1 MQKKKGA
8 WGLVCFATERA
19 EGRPSVAGSLALC
32 ASFDVLDLANLAVG
46 EMAKLEPSGQG
57 SFVPEAQSPETPD
70 DADSLASSSEMG
82 SPRSSGR
89 MRQAKQQLKTSTERL
104 KHSFSS
110 SRKQKAQPRR
120 VEGGDSDEE
129 ANKTGPSTAFFSPP
143 SFQLTQ
149 IIHDS
154 HCFLPRQGHACVAGG
169 GDVLIFGGRDAEG
182 QLLNDFI
189 RYIPGINAFEP
200 MKKVKGQIPMPR
212 TGATMVT
219 WVNPTTNRE
228 QLFLYGGVGPTGDIS
243 TGSLYDPATRSW
255 SVVNPNKKPP
265 PRSSHVSVVFEKV
278 FVHGGLHDDAVRG
291 DMWMWDGA
299 EWAEVTYD
307 EETPPMPPRCGH
319 SASAWVHKK
328 HKEPCIFFF
337 GGDTTGRGLA
347 SNEVWI
353 FSLKTKR
360 WKHVTAYAGN
370 APSAR
375 FGHSSCIFDSNW
387 VIISGGFYGG
397 WISNYVQADMHT
409 YDLQA
414 NCWFSVEM
422 CGVKSNTCLTHL
434 VMTPSTRTVYSFGA
448 QDIETGSGPASS
460 DVYRLSPL
468 ITYVSFAALRNQ
480 VDSMSELINLS
491 FDSQSEGV
499 GRAIRKVD
507 ALMKRLETVEKEVEG
522 LRRANE
528 HLSRQLD
535 AACSSNGRSMTFGGK
550 YCEFT

>member
-1 MQKKKGA
+1 MAKHD
-8 WGLVCFATERA
+8 ESSA
-19 EGRPSVAGSLALC
+19 EGGALSD
-32 ASFDVLDLANLAVG
+32 ALPG
-46 EMAKLEPSGQG
+46 EN
-57 SFVPEAQSPETPD
+57 PD
-70 DADSLASSSEMG
+70 DTDSLAG
-82 SPRSSGR
+82 SVDGGTPRSSGR

-104 KHSFSS
+104 VHSLSAN
-110 SRKQKAQPRR
+110 RKQKAQPRR
-120 VEGGDSDEE
+120 VEGGDSEDD
-129 ANKTGPSTAFFSPP
+129 ADKSGPSTAFFSPP

-154 HCFLPRQGHACVAGG
+154 HCFLPRQGHSCVAGG
-169 GDVLIFGGRDAEG
+169 GDVLIFGGKDADG

-200 MKKVKGQIPMPR
+200 MKKVKGQTPVPR

-219 WVNPTTNRE
+219 WVKPTTNRE
-228 QLFLYGGVGPTGDIS
+228 HVFLYGGKGATGDIG
-243 TGSLYDPATRSW
+243 TGSLYDPGARTWTS
-255 SVVNPNKKPP
+255 VNPSKKPA

-278 FVHGGLHDDAVRG
+278 FVHGGLHDDLVLD

-299 EWAEVTYD
+299 EWQQVTYD
-307 EETPPMPPRCGH
+307 EETPPMPARCGH

-347 SNEVWI
+347 SNE
-353 FSLKTKR
+353 
-360 WKHVTAYAGN
+360 
-370 APSAR
+370 
-375 FGHSSCIFDSNW
+375 
-387 VIISGGFYGG
+387 
-397 WISNYVQADMHT
+397 
-409 YDLQA
+409 A

-434 VMTPSTRTVYSFGA
+434 VMTPPTRTVFSFGA
-448 QDIETGSGPASS
+448 QDIETGSGPVSS

-480 VDSMSELINLS
+480 VESMSEVINLT

-522 LRRANE
+522 LRTANE
-528 HLSRQLD
+528 HLSRELEAVRGYKD
-535 AACSSNGRSMTFGGK
+535 ASMTLEGIVLL
-550 YCEFT
+550 CSHERRSQLCCS

>member
-1 MQKKKGA
+1 
-8 WGLVCFATERA
+8 
-19 EGRPSVAGSLALC
+19 
-32 ASFDVLDLANLAVG
+32 
-46 EMAKLEPSGQG
+46 MAKDDESSAGGSPPSDPLLG
-57 SFVPEAQSPETPD
+57 ENPD
-70 DADSLASSSEMG
+70 DADSLMG
-82 SPRSSGR
+82 SVEDGGTPRSSGR

-104 KHSFSS
+104 VHSLSAT
-110 SRKQKAQPRR
+110 RKQKAQPRR
-120 VEGGDSDEE
+120 VEGGDSEEE
-129 ANKTGPSTAFFSPP
+129 AEKTGPSTAFFSPP

-154 HCFLPRQGHACVAGG
+154 HCFVPRQGHSCVAGG
-169 GDVLIFGGRDAEG
+169 GDVLIFGGKDAEG

-200 MKKVKGQIPMPR
+200 MKKVKGQAPVPR

-219 WVNPTTNRE
+219 WVKPTTNRE
-228 QLFLYGGVGPTGDIS
+228 HIFLYGGKGAIGDIG
-243 TGSLYDPATRSW
+243 TGSLYDPGTRTW
-255 SVVNPNKKPP
+255 TAVNPGKKPT

-278 FVHGGLHDDAVRG
+278 FVHGATGSPSTALLPFIGDNNDYLFTISLILCVVLSKGLHDDVVLD

-299 EWAEVTYD
+299 EWQQVKYD
-307 EETPPMPPRCGH
+307 ADTAPMPARCGH

-328 HKEPCIFFF
+328 HKDPCIFFF
-337 GGDTTGRGLA
+337 GGDTTGTTLVKQHLLEL
-347 SNEVWI
+347 SVD
-353 FSLKTKR
+353 
-360 WKHVTAYAGN
+360 
-370 APSAR
+370 SAR
-375 FGHSSCIFDSNW
+375 VADKHSSCIFDSNW
-387 VIISGGFYGG
+387 AIISGGYNGG
-397 WISNYVQADMHT
+397 WISDYVLADMHT

-434 VMTPSTRTVYSFGA
+434 VMTPPTRTVFSFGA
-448 QDIETGSGPASS
+448 QDIETGSGPVSS

-480 VDSMSELINLS
+480 VESMSEVINLT

-522 LRRANE
+522 LRTANA
-528 HLSRQLD
+528 HLSRQLEAVRGYKD
-535 AACSSNGRSMTFGGK
+535 AAMTLEGIVRLRFHQ
-550 YCEFT
+550 